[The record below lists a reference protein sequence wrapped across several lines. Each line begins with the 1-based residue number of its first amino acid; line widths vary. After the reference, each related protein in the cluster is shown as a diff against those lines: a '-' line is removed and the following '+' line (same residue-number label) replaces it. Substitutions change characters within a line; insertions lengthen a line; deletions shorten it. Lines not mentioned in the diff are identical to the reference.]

1 MIDLG
6 NWLDEV
12 YRFSRPVGADD
23 IDDDPALIAKLMA
36 GMGSVSEQP
45 EG

>member
-12 YRFSRPVGADD
+12 YRFTRPIGADD
-23 IDDDPALIAKLMA
+23 IDDDPALMNRLMA
-36 GMGSVSEQP
+36 DARPHEPSE
-45 EG
+45 